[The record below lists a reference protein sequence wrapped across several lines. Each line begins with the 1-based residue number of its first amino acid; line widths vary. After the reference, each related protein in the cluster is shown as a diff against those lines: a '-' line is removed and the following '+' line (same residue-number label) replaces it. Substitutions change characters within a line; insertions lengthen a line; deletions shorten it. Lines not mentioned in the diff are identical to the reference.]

1 MKSSGSTKE
10 GQEPGF
16 MKKQKSH
23 ELGLRIL
30 ALPEILW
37 QMSTKEKIEKISFN

>member
-1 MKSSGSTKE
+1 MKSSGSTK
-10 GQEPGF
+10 EPGF

-30 ALPEILW
+30 ALPEIFW